1 MMWRSV
7 FLHEFTGG
15 RIRAFQALAGN
26 ATPASLAMTPEV
38 DPDLGSPVLAF
49 PEGQTF
55 DYGLRVPLHSIIGV
69 SARVR
74 VHFPYR
80 RSSRVPVVRVGSGF
94 ELALQPVPQPN
105 DAPSKATAILRVGGA
120 PPIELGTVVDYRR
133 QHVGAARYVD
143 VRVDWHSS
151 GQARLLVGGR
161 LVGYQHSVAAG
172 QTLGID
178 RVVLGGTPEFGGVPG
193 SRFAMG
199 RVMVRALSDRDSL
212 GPLLSG
218 LPAIKPDEDPQL
230 ARCRKQVQ
238 GELGSTL
245 VQLRQFMARFHA
257 TTSQPWTAASGGSG
271 PFSDV
276 AKKAHAA
283 AIKTGLALS
292 RTLSDPQYPFD
303 ELLAALR
310 EFLTAVRSVLPAEFD
325 ALVVAQSRVRGLSDA
340 CRQRLEQE
348 LRADPA
354 LQRFSKLVHAIH
366 DLIMAVARGN

>member
-69 SARVR
+69 STRVR

-105 DAPSKATAILRVGGA
+105 DAPSRATAILRVGGA

-161 LVGYQHSVAAG
+161 LVGFQHSVAAG

-178 RVVLGGTPEFGGVPG
+178 RVVLGGTPEFGGLPG
-193 SRFAMG
+193 SRFSMG

-212 GPLLSG
+212 GPLVKG
-218 LPAIKPDEDPQL
+218 LPDISPANDPRL
-230 ARCRKQVQ
+230 ARCRKRVQ
-238 GELGSTL
+238 AELGTTL
-245 VQLRQFMARFHA
+245 MQLRQLMARFHA
-257 TTSQPWTAASGGSG
+257 LTSAPWTSQGSG
-271 PFSDV
+271 AGPFKEV
-276 AKKAHAA
+276 AKEAHAA
-283 AIKTGLALS
+283 ALKAGMALG
-292 RTLSDPQYPFD
+292 RTLSDPEYPFD
-303 ELLAALR
+303 DLLAALR
-310 EFLTAVRSVLPAEFD
+310 DFLVLVRGVLPVEFK
-325 ALVVAQSRVRGLSDA
+325 ALVDAQSTSHGLSQE
-340 CRQRLEQE
+340 CRDLLERE
-348 LRADPA
+348 IGADPA
-354 LQRFSKLVHAIH
+354 FEHLSKLMRAIH
-366 DLIMAVARGN
+366 ELIVNVAGGN